1 MDDRSIMFIAE
12 QYLSVCISES
22 KSIYK
27 SMVYKLLLLASP
39 QWGAADAEIKVSFVE
54 NTQLKRSLFKA

>member
-39 QWGAADAEIKVSFVE
+39 QWGAADAEIKV
-54 NTQLKRSLFKA
+54 